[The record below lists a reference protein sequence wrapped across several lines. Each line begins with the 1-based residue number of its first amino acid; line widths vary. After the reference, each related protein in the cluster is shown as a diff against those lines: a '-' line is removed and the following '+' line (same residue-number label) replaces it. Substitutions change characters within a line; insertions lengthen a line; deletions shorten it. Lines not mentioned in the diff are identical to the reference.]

1 MFQQPLN
8 SPLNALQGY
17 GFPIGLPR
25 RCAPRNDGESAE
37 PDGKRPDI
45 PSRPKIRLL
54 AGPSNDGRGAEPD
67 GKRLK
72 QPSPFEPHF
81 LGGVQGAMVASE
93 RFPSG
98 TAPLQSDAAAA

>member
-67 GKRLK
+67 GKRPK
-72 QPSPFEPHF
+72 QPLPLEPHF
-81 LGGVQGAMVASE
+81 LGGSFRANGGE
-93 RFPSG
+93 RRNPIN
-98 TAPLQSDAAAA
+98 AVVRLRL